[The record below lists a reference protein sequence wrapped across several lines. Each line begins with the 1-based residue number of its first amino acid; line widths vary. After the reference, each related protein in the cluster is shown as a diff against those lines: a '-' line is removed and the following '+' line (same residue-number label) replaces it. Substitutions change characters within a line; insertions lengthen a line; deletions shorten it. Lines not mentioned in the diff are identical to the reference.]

1 VLPAAAP
8 SLLTACNPN
17 ALTAMLLRSDSP
29 WAKASAVSY
38 DVVAMERW
46 MNVLLAQRLDGSRI
60 KLEHAQR
67 RIDQAISEELQVVT
81 SAGEVRIFQPRY
93 TTTRVAYTRLY
104 VTAFTREPRQVE
116 AAESGTRSNSC
127 KTATP

>member
-1 VLPAAAP
+1 
-8 SLLTACNPN
+8 
-17 ALTAMLLRSDSP
+17 MLLRSDSP

-60 KLEHAQR
+60 KLEQAQR
-67 RIDQAISEELQVVT
+67 RIDQAISEELHAVT
-81 SAGEVRIFQPRY
+81 SAGEVRIVSHAIQPRALL
-93 TTTRVAYTRLY
+93 TQGCIMY
-104 VTAFTREPRQVE
+104 VTAFTRESRKVE
-116 AAESGTRSNSC
+116 TAESGTRPNCC